1 MDQTEE
7 KLDVII
13 FGASGF
19 TGKYTIFEGIK
30 LLEGLRWGI
39 AGRSRDKLRQVL
51 GEIEKKADK
60 DLSEVPIVTADLK
73 DTDSLKRMAERC
85 KVLIN
90 CCGPYRFYG
99 EPVIKACIEAGTH
112 HVDVSGEP
120 QYMERMQLEYH
131 QQAQERGIYIVS
143 ACGFDSIPADLGT
156 VFLERQFDGVVN
168 SVETYMKFSSK
179 IPFKG
184 GAVLHY
190 GTWESAIYGLA
201 HANELRGLRTQLY
214 KTRLPNF
221 QPRLKNR
228 PVLHKSSIVDGWWSV
243 PFPGSDRSVVM
254 RSQRHFYDV
263 EKKRPIQMKAYIAFE
278 SLLHV
283 LGVALVAIIFS
294 ILSRFKF
301 GRQLLLKFP
310 KLFSFGF
317 CSHEGPTEKAMEN
330 TEFAILFKGVGWD
343 KEEKLLEPNDQ
354 YKSPPTKKIVTK
366 VTGTNPGYGATCV
379 SLILSAT
386 TILREADK
394 MPGSGG
400 VFPPGAAYAKTSL
413 IEQLCKNGF
422 TFEVVKGAN

>member
-1 MDQTEE
+1 MDKAEE

-51 GEIEKKADK
+51 NEVEKKADK
-60 DLSEVPIVTADLK
+60 DLSEIPIVTADLK
-73 DTDSLKRMAERC
+73 DAESLKNLAERC

-90 CCGPYRFYG
+90 CCGPYRFFG

-131 QQAQERGIYIVS
+131 QQAQERGVYIVS
-143 ACGFDSIPADLGT
+143 ACGFDSIPADMGT

-168 SVETYMKFSSK
+168 SVETYMKLSSK
-179 IPFKG
+179 IPFEG

-201 HANELRGLRTQLY
+201 HANELRGLRTQLF

-228 PVLHKSSIVDGWWSV
+228 PVMHKERVVDGWWSV

-254 RSQRHFYDV
+254 RSQRHFYDA

-278 SLLHV
+278 TLLQV
-283 LGVALVAIIFS
+283 FGVAFVGIIFS
-294 ILSRFKF
+294 ILCRFKF

-310 KLFSFGF
+310 KLFSLGF
-317 CSHEGPTEKAMEN
+317 TSHEGPSEKAMEN
-330 TEFAILFKGVGWD
+330 TEFAIFFKGEGWD
-343 KEEKLLEPNDQ
+343 KDEKLLEANDQ
-354 YKSPPTKKIVTK
+354 YKSPPTKKILTK
-366 VTGTNPGYGATCV
+366 VSGTNPGYGATCV

-386 TILREADK
+386 TILRESNK

-400 VFPPGAAYAKTSL
+400 VYPPGAAYAKTSL

-422 TFEVVKGAN
+422 TFEVVKGTK

>member
-1 MDQTEE
+1 MDQNEE

-19 TGKYTIFEGIK
+19 TGKYTIYEGIK

-39 AGRSRDKLRQVL
+39 AGRSRDKVRQVL
-51 GEIEKKADK
+51 NAVEKKADK
-60 DLSEVPIVTADLK
+60 DLSEVPIVIADIK
-73 DTDSLKRMAERC
+73 DADSLKRMAERC

-90 CCGPYRFYG
+90 CCGPYRFFG

-168 SVETYMKFSSK
+168 SVETYIKLSSK
-179 IPFKG
+179 VPFEG

-201 HANELRGLRTQLY
+201 HANELRGLRSQLF

-228 PVLHKSSIVDGWWSV
+228 AVLHKSSIVDGWWGV

-278 SLLHV
+278 TLLQV
-283 LGVALVAIIFS
+283 FGVAFVAIIFS
-294 ILSRFKF
+294 IMSRFKF

-310 KLFSFGF
+310 KIFSLGF
-317 CSHEGPTEKAMEN
+317 CSHEGPSEKMMEN
-330 TEFAILFKGVGWD
+330 TEFAIFFKGEGWD
-343 KEEKLLEPNDQ
+343 KDEKLLEANDQ
-354 YKSPPTKKIVTK
+354 YKSPPTKKMVTK
-366 VTGTNPGYGATCV
+366 VTGINPGYGATCV
-379 SLILSAT
+379 SLILCAT
-386 TILREADK
+386 TILREGDK

-400 VFPPGAAYAKTSL
+400 VYPPGAAYAKTSL

-422 TFEVVKGAN
+422 TFEVVKQAK